1 MELLHREAS
10 GKTKL
15 HQRSSAITRSNVA
28 ALLLKGV
35 HIEQPVVNQNCHAEP
50 NGRSIP
56 TCAMPES
63 DSIGRINQQNPV
75 L

>member
-1 MELLHREAS
+1 MLNQLNNHSPKRAGLYQVRAIS
-10 GKTKL
+10 G
-15 HQRSSAITRSNVA
+15 
-28 ALLLKGV
+28 LLLKGV